1 MSQIHMNTATDM
13 SGRIDLLQSTALETG
28 QLQQA
33 QTEKTATWKKVLF
46 GVLTLGVYA
55 AVVSSREHSAAER
68 AALTNRTSP
77 A

>member
-33 QTEKTATWKKVLF
+33 
-46 GVLTLGVYA
+46 
-55 AVVSSREHSAAER
+55 
-68 AALTNRTSP
+68 
-77 A
+77 